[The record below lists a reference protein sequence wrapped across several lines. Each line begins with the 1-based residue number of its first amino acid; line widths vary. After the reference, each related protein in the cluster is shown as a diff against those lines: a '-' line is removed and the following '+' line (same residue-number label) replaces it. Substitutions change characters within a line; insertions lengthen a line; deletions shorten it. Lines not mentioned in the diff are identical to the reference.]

1 MTLFLKQ
8 IEYLKFVDI
17 GNLNVKKKK
26 NYRDFSRLYPFLFDY
41 QIFFYM
47 VLFRSV
53 RQDLTSDTHH

>member
-26 NYRDFSRLYPFLFDY
+26 KTIEILVGYILSCLIIRFFFIWFCLDRLDK
-41 QIFFYM
+41 I
-47 VLFRSV
+47 
-53 RQDLTSDTHH
+53 

>member
-41 QIFFYM
+41 QIFFLYGF
-47 VLFRSV
+47 V
-53 RQDLTSDTHH
+53 